1 MDIQLLLRVLGRFR
15 VLIAGTF
22 ALAVLLAFIS
32 YVRVD
37 LSHGYPRL
45 SYRQSEGWVA
55 YSQLLVTQPGF
66 AFGSTLVNP
75 AQRDSSGWS
84 GGFQQ
89 VQAQAEPRL
98 TTLAS
103 LYSRLVLS
111 DGYLRILL
119 KKGPVHGTVSA
130 APLTAPG
137 TNDSFLPIVNITANS
152 TSEPA
157 ALDLARR
164 ASMALR
170 TYLRQQ
176 QSANAIMPDERVQ
189 LRVLLNAG
197 HPELIAPRKKTLPL
211 IAFFTVMIA
220 GIALALVLENMRPRV
235 RKVEP
240 NAVQLPDL
248 SQRSAS

>member
-1 MDIQLLLRVLGRFR
+1 MDLQLLLRVLGRFR
-15 VLIAGTF
+15 VLIAATF

-37 LSHGYPRL
+37 LSHGYPKL
-45 SYRQSEGWVA
+45 SHRQTEGWVA

-66 AFGSTLVNP
+66 AFGSTLVSP
-75 AQRDSSGWS
+75 SQRDASGWS

-111 DGYLRILL
+111 DGYLRILF
-119 KKGPVHGTVSA
+119 KDGPIHGTVSA

-137 TNDSFLPIVNITANS
+137 TNDSFLPIVNLTATS
-152 TSEPA
+152 TSMPA

-164 ASMALR
+164 SSVALR
-170 TYLRQQ
+170 RYLHWQQ
-176 QSANAIMPDERVQ
+176 ASNNIVPDERVQ
-189 LRVLLNAG
+189 LRVLLSAG
-197 HPELIAPRKKTLPL
+197 HPELVSPRKKTLPL

-220 GIALALVLENMRPRV
+220 GLALALVLENMRPRV

-240 NAVQLPDL
+240 NAVRLPDL